1 MLFCYFLQFIEFH
14 DSWEAYRHA
23 PCVEFLI
30 RDRNFSP
37 SSSVCVVD
45 VFQEG
50 HEGETAAVSVSTR
63 PRKVSLKIA
72 LKFHDHLSKHFSYN
86 FEVSRKLVL
95 SSGNVKNAGMS

>member
-1 MLFCYFLQFIEFH
+1 MGEIRCKSLLGVKGLTVEFVFVQQYIEFH

-37 SSSVCVVD
+37 SSNVCVVD

-63 PRKVSLKIA
+63 PRKVL
-72 LKFHDHLSKHFSYN
+72 
-86 FEVSRKLVL
+86 R
-95 SSGNVKNAGMS
+95 

>member
-1 MLFCYFLQFIEFH
+1 MLYVPLCFLHAVLLLFSQFIEFH

-50 HEGETAAVSVSTR
+50 HEGETAAVSVSTK
-63 PRKVSLKIA
+63 PRKV
-72 LKFHDHLSKHFSYN
+72 N
-86 FEVSRKLVL
+86 LVR
-95 SSGNVKNAGMS
+95 